1 MVDTKYQV
9 ALVAHKN
16 ISGEAKNVT
25 HRNSICNI
33 KDMDRFNDLLDD
45 QSFYKGS
52 GAWFDMND
60 RMDIYLGWYK
70 DAIEKKLSEDYEVDI
85 IETHRSYGDEHIDY
99 LIDLEKSLK
108 SDIVVLDREYL

>member
-1 MVDTKYQV
+1 MIDAKYQV

-33 KDMDRFNDLLDD
+33 KDLDRFNELLDD

-70 DAIEKKLSEDYEVDI
+70 DTIEKKLNEDYEVDI
-85 IETHRSYGDEHIDY
+85 IEMHKSYGDKHIED
-99 LIDLEKSLK
+99 LMDLEKKLNEN
-108 SDIVVLDREYL
+108 IVVLDREYL

>member
-1 MVDTKYQV
+1 MKNAKYQV

-16 ISGEAKNVT
+16 VSGEVKNVT
-25 HRNSICNI
+25 HKNSICNI
-33 KDMDRFNDLLDD
+33 KDLNGLNDLLDD

-70 DAIEKKLSEDYEVDI
+70 DEIQKKLEDNYQIDI
-85 IETHRSYGDEHIDY
+85 IEMHKSYGDQ
-99 LIDLEKSLK
+99 DLKNLLDIEKELEN
-108 SDIVVLDREYL
+108 DLLVLDTELL

>member
-1 MVDTKYQV
+1 MIDAKYQV

-16 ISGEAKNVT
+16 ISGRVKDVT

-33 KDMDRFNDLLDD
+33 KDLDEFKDLLDD

-70 DAIEKKLSEDYEVDI
+70 KDIERKLSEDYQVDI
-85 IETHRSYGDEHIDY
+85 IEMHKSYGDKDIK
-99 LIDLEKSLK
+99 DLMAIEKGLVH
-108 SDIVVLDREYL
+108 DLQVLDTELL